1 MNSALAALL
10 ACAASVRP
18 RDPGA
23 DGAAQVAGLL
33 PDASVNAPAPGAR
46 VGVASPL
53 HVAVT
58 EAVRGDGQMSPWLR
72 VCPVQGAV
80 FLCGESAIYVQ
91 RDGVV
96 ARDTTL
102 EAGLARDSTGLF
114 TLIAVYGRWPDNAW
128 LVATDVSQ
136 PPPFETTIYRWT
148 GSRWR
153 VAVPG
158 HKSMHSFEVVPWG
171 ATGALL
177 VEKTFGTG
185 PSQVTTGI
193 GAQTG
198 RRIPDVEAVAPFN
211 DSVLAVV
218 REPHGR
224 TKTPSLQLWPASRAP
239 LPPLPLLAGVESDA
253 EVYILGITTVRESE
267 IVLYGGHMDDGHGGR
282 QGTKEPYLAHFDGK
296 SLTPL
301 IAPPGAVVTSYVEE
315 PSGIAWALSTRTA
328 DDWRSTAWRREVGG
342 PWSAVALPMPYVPDR
357 LTLTDDG
364 AVWMLAFGPV
374 TLIEGHESTGINA
387 ALFSTHAPANVLALG
402 EHPGSE
408 RR

>member
-1 MNSALAALL
+1 V
-10 ACAASVRP
+10 ACGRSPSPRP
-18 RDPGA
+18 EP
-23 DGAAQVAGLL
+23 AAQVAARI
-33 PDASVNAPAPGAR
+33 PDASVDALAPGAR
-46 VGVASPL
+46 VAADSPL

-58 EAVRGDGQMSPWLR
+58 HAVVREDAQMSPWLD
-72 VCPVQGAV
+72 VCPVRGAV
-80 FLCGESAIYVQ
+80 FLCGERAVYVQ
-91 RDGVV
+91 RDGVTV
-96 ARDTTL
+96 RDTTL
-102 EAGLARDSTGLF
+102 EAGLAHDSTGLF
-114 TLIAVYGRWPDNAW
+114 NLIAVYGRWPDNAW

-136 PPPFETTIYRWT
+136 PPPFETTIYRWI

-158 HKSMHSFEVVPWG
+158 HRSMRSFAVVPWG

-177 VEKTFGTG
+177 VEEAFDPG
-185 PSQVTTGI
+185 PNRATAGL

-198 RRIPDVEAVAPFN
+198 RSIPDVEAVAPFN

-218 REPHGR
+218 RGPHGR
-224 TKTPSLQLWPASRAP
+224 TKTRSLQLWPASGAS
-239 LPPLPLLAGVESDA
+239 LPPIPLLAGAEADA

-267 IVLYGGHMDDGHGGR
+267 IVLYGGHMDDGRGGR
-282 QGTKEPYLAHFDGK
+282 EGTKEPYLARFDGK

-328 DDWRSTAWRREVGG
+328 DDVRSTAWRREVGG
-342 PWSAVALPMPYVPDR
+342 PWSAVALPMPYRPSS
-357 LTLTDDG
+357 LTRTDDG

-374 TLIEGHESTGINA
+374 TLIEGHEITGINA

-402 EHPGSE
+402 EQPGSE